1 MSISLTASG
10 KILLEGEC
18 PHEEAE
24 QLLQLLLSTPGAVV
38 DWRPCTSAHSAVIQ
52 VLLAPRHPC
61 WDPRLAPR
69 SHDGCTPT

>member
-24 QLLQLLLSTPGAVV
+24 QLLQLLLSTPGAV
-38 DWRPCTSAHSAVIQ
+38 CSTQ
-52 VLLAPRHPC
+52 VPANLRWVYGAEVRQQGAL
-61 WDPRLAPR
+61 
-69 SHDGCTPT
+69 G